1 MQWFKRA
8 VLVVALV
15 GMVLAVRPMILDA
28 YAPCNCTAYA
38 HSRRP
43 DLPMTLGNARTWG
56 VRARAAGYVVDGHP
70 RVGDI
75 MVLQPGVQGASW
87 YYGHVAYVT
96 AVSGNIVTVREMNG
110 GDSSCRVARDQFH
123 TGWGVQFIH
132 RPSYRSVASVQTSY
146 VSHASHSASAQKKS
160 GAHTVATTHRHGQQ

>member
-8 VLVVALV
+8 LAAVAV
-15 GMVLAVRPMILDA
+15 IGMILSARPFAVDA
-28 YAPCNCTAYA
+28 YASCNCTAYA

-56 VRARAAGYVVDGHP
+56 IRARANGFRVDSHP
-70 RVGDI
+70 RVGDV

-87 YYGHVAYVT
+87 GYGHVAYVT
-96 AVSGNIVTVREMNG
+96 AVYGNRVVVRQMNG
-110 GDSSCRVARDQFH
+110 GEGCWVSRTVFH

-132 RPSYRSVASVQTSY
+132 R
-146 VSHASHSASAQKKS
+146 KW
-160 GAHTVATTHRHGQQ
+160 